1 MNLLNNER
9 EKKMDK
15 TDVIIVGTG
24 AAGLFCALNLPENLT
39 VRMITKDEIENSDS
53 YLAQGGI
60 AALRNSDDY
69 DNYFEDTL
77 KAGHYKNNKV
87 SVEVMIKSSPEIINE
102 LIEYGVDFD
111 HTQDGLSYT
120 REGGHSQYRILHHKD
135 ITGKEITSTLLERV
149 REKENV
155 KISEYTKM
163 VDIIEE
169 DNICKGIIVKNQ
181 HKELEALYAKIVVF
195 ATGGIGGLFKH
206 STNFKH
212 ISGDSLAI
220 SIIHNIKLQDINYIQ
235 IHPTS
240 LYSKEMGRRFL
251 ISEAVRGE
259 GAVLLND
266 KGERFVDELQ
276 PRDIV
281 ASAIKEE
288 MKKDNT
294 EFVNLSMKHLDMQTI
309 KKRFPNI
316 YKHCLEVGYDLTKES
331 IPVTPAQHYFM
342 GGIKVDLDSKTSM
355 ENLFAVGETSCNG
368 VHGQNRLGSNSL
380 LESLVFSKRAAK
392 YISNN
397 IKSIDYPQVK
407 IDLSKYDYDNLKS
420 KYKQLILNEIKRK
433 DKKFYE
439 QWCNN
444 DN

>member
-1 MNLLNNER
+1 
-9 EKKMDK
+9 MDK